1 MRLDQ
6 SWHAP
11 HFSWGRGKDHL
22 VVEHFFKDEDKNT
35 EFEALANQ
43 HLLEIASLR
52 LDWLHVRPL
61 PKTLWLAKDKLGFSR
76 IMTFVYGQFFRSIKL
91 RGTTN
96 TTKNTLLALRQLSV
110 SLQVVTTLLMAPCK
124 PAVEVIDR
132 HIKVFMSCC
141 HRFCQFYY
149 AAGKVLFWTVTSNF
163 SSLLNLPAQIKKYGP
178 IRWYWEAGTTGR
190 GPVSVT
196 SRPRRR

>member
-1 MRLDQ
+1 MAELRINVRLDR

-22 VVEHFFKDEDKNT
+22 VVEHFFKDGDKNT

-76 IMTFVYGQFFRSIKL
+76 IMTFVYGKFFPNIQL
-91 RGTTN
+91 RETTS
-96 TTKNTLLALRQLSV
+96 TTKKHSPGSPATACVTASGGNVADVSTRTSCGGHRQAHKTVSV
-110 SLQVVTTLLMAPCK
+110 
-124 PAVEVIDR
+124 
-132 HIKVFMSCC
+132 
-141 HRFCQFYY
+141 
-149 AAGKVLFWTVTSNF
+149 VLPSV
-163 SSLLNLPAQIKKYGP
+163 LPAPLRCWQ
-178 IRWYWEAGTTGR
+178 
-190 GPVSVT
+190 SLFL
-196 SRPRRR
+196 